1 MTLFDSGNLEPRELL
16 PGDGSMVYHRGFYSS
31 IDSDALMA
39 ELLHEVPWEARP
51 ITVFGRTVMQPRL
64 ACWYGDVSY
73 SYSGITLEPR
83 PWSTRLAGV
92 KANVEEFTGHQFNSV
107 LANLYRNGNDSM
119 GWHADD
125 ELELGVEPCIASVS
139 LGHTRKFRIRHRE
152 TKETVTIDLEPGSL
166 VVMSGLSQKC
176 WIHEVPKARRITEP
190 RINLTFRYVS
200 RALS

>member
-16 PGDGSMVYHRGFYSS
+16 PGDGSMAYHRGFYSS

-39 ELLHEVPWEARP
+39 ELLREVPWEARP
-51 ITVFGRTVMQPRL
+51 ITVFGRTVLQPRL

-83 PWSTRLAGV
+83 SWSTRLAEV
-92 KANVEEFTGHQFNSV
+92 KAKVEEFTGHRFNSV

-125 ELELGVEPCIASVS
+125 EPELGVEPLIASVS
-139 LGHTRKFRIRHRE
+139 LGQRRTFRIRHRE
-152 TKETVTIDLEPGSL
+152 TKETVSIDLESGSL

-176 WIHEVPKARRITEP
+176 WVHEVPKARRITEP
-190 RINLTFRYVS
+190 RINLTFRYVFQ
-200 RALS
+200 AP